1 MSNLEKLCDEIIEGI
16 QQHRQFHI
24 FTNREFKLA
33 KACKILLDAG
43 KDEAK
48 NTADPF
54 KGEIMERLE
63 QLKKDIETAY
73 SIYEKTKDMDWP
85 QYQRINT
92 IVNDLRSEDQRSK
105 DMARYGTHPVPLGMS
120 PMGATGN

>member
-48 NTADPF
+48 NTHGGYKIHADD
-54 KGEIMERLE
+54 RL
-63 QLKKDIETAY
+63 KIA
-73 SIYEKTKDMDWP
+73 IANAEKA
-85 QYQRINT
+85 
-92 IVNDLRSEDQRSK
+92 VAE
-105 DMARYGTHPVPLGMS
+105 
-120 PMGATGN
+120 